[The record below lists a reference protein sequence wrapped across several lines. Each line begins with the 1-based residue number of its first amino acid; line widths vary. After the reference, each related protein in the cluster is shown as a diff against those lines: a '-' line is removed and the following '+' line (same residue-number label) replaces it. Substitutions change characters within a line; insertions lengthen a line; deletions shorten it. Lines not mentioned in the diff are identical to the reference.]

1 MWSTFYRWLAYF
13 VTSTHVIWFQFLI
26 GHKSD
31 FDEGCLKLWVG
42 HRTLP
47 LRNFKASF
55 QTIFFWKGTRVTST
69 SFSGIMINGLF
80 KKLYVETLIWPA
92 HYNCRKTV
100 WIPFNFFSVKCLTGV
115 FDIKWWGGRG
125 ELGIHFRSWTLADL
139 SRAHIARW
147 FIRVAAHIAALV
159 RAGLQATRVCFMARS
174 NIVQKI
180 VYIQILSEKKS
191 RLAEDNGIT
200 LFFFHESEI
209 KAASYLKNLQTQS
222 SKGIIK
228 GQNNGKNLSQR
239 KMKRCVNVI
248 CNQWLRQR
256 DNYLLKIT
264 PISL

>member
-1 MWSTFYRWLAYF
+1 
-13 VTSTHVIWFQFLI
+13 
-26 GHKSD
+26 
-31 FDEGCLKLWVG
+31 
-42 HRTLP
+42 
-47 LRNFKASF
+47 
-55 QTIFFWKGTRVTST
+55 
-69 SFSGIMINGLF
+69 
-80 KKLYVETLIWPA
+80 
-92 HYNCRKTV
+92 
-100 WIPFNFFSVKCLTGV
+100 
-115 FDIKWWGGRG
+115 
-125 ELGIHFRSWTLADL
+125 
-139 SRAHIARW
+139 
-147 FIRVAAHIAALV
+147 
-159 RAGLQATRVCFMARS
+159 MARS

>member
-1 MWSTFYRWLAYF
+1 MWSTFHRWLAYF
-13 VTSTHVIWFQFLI
+13 VTSKHVVWFQFLI

-31 FDEGCLKLWVG
+31 VDEGCLKLWVG

-47 LRNFKASF
+47 LRNIKASF
-55 QTIFFWKGTRVTST
+55 LTLFFFWKGTRVTST
-69 SFSGIMINGLF
+69 SFSGIMVNGLF
-80 KKLYVETLIWPA
+80 KKLYVETFTWPA

-147 FIRVAAHIAALV
+147 FIRFAAHIAALV

-174 NIVQKI
+174 NMVQKL
-180 VYIQILSEKKS
+180 VHIQILSEKKS

-200 LFFFHESEI
+200 LFFFPLVWDKSSE
-209 KAASYLKNLQTQS
+209 
-222 SKGIIK
+222 
-228 GQNNGKNLSQR
+228 
-239 KMKRCVNVI
+239 
-248 CNQWLRQR
+248 
-256 DNYLLKIT
+256 LLKEFANAEFERYN
-264 PISL
+264 

>member
-1 MWSTFYRWLAYF
+1 M
-13 VTSTHVIWFQFLI
+13 V
-26 GHKSD
+26 
-31 FDEGCLKLWVG
+31 
-42 HRTLP
+42 
-47 LRNFKASF
+47 
-55 QTIFFWKGTRVTST
+55 
-69 SFSGIMINGLF
+69 NGLF

-174 NIVQKI
+174 NIVQKL
-180 VYIQILSEKKS
+180 VHIQILSEKKS

-200 LFFFHESEI
+200 LFFFPWVWDKSSE
-209 KAASYLKNLQTQS
+209 
-222 SKGIIK
+222 
-228 GQNNGKNLSQR
+228 
-239 KMKRCVNVI
+239 
-248 CNQWLRQR
+248 
-256 DNYLLKIT
+256 LLKEFANAEFERYN
-264 PISL
+264 